1 MDRVFLEYYEDE
13 LDHVR
18 GLAKEFAAIHP
29 AVAKNLSIDVLPCP
43 DPYVERLLEGVAYL
57 TARTR
62 LKVDGERSRFARNIL
77 DALYPDLVAPAPA
90 VSSVILH
97 PGPQVD
103 TMVDGHVVERGTRLV
118 STLREGMSTRTTY
131 TTAQDV
137 TLWPIEIG
145 KVAYLQ
151 DRGALVSAGVS
162 ERQVAG
168 AECGLA
174 ITLKRRGH
182 GPLGELDLDR
192 LELSFP
198 ASPTGG
204 AIFDA
209 IHGGTKTVLARP
221 TAGKGQFREAGRPEI
236 IGIRDSEALLPRSRP
251 TFEGYRLL
259 REYFVM
265 PDRFYNVRLPGLNP
279 MVRATGDGTLD
290 IVLLFGR
297 DMPRLT
303 DIKPEHLRLF
313 STPVINLFERECNII
328 ELDHRRSQ
336 QVLHADRTRP
346 REFEIYRL
354 LRVSDA
360 DRDGAASDIPPLFS
374 IRGTATGGAVYA
386 TERRPRRPGEDEIR
400 NQMMRTS
407 YAGDDMFVSLSYP
420 PGESRGRSV
429 RRLDVRALCTNRDLP
444 ILDDEP
450 KLTMDTGDPVSRVE
464 LTGRVRPPRA
474 SLPSVLPRDSGGESR
489 LDDLSWRLIG
499 QLSLNF
505 LSLAEGQ
512 DGAEPLKALL
522 ALYADRGDP
531 EHARHARAVTRVQSR
546 PVVERLPIAGPI
558 CFGHGVEIDLSV
570 DEDVLTGFSKL
581 VLPALLDQLFAR
593 HAGVNSFIKSRTRL
607 VQTQEIVSWPMTP
620 GNRSMI

>member
-13 LDHVR
+13 LTHLR

-29 AVAKNLSIDVLPCP
+29 AVAKNLSIDVTPCP
-43 DPYVERLLEGVAYL
+43 DPYVERLLDGVAYL

-97 PGPQVD
+97 PGPQTE
-103 TMVDGHVVERGTRLV
+103 TMIEGHVVKRGTRLV
-118 STLREGMSTRTTY
+118 SKLREGQSTRTIY

-137 TLWPIEIG
+137 TLWPVEIAS
-145 KVAYLQ
+145 VTYLQ
-151 DRGALVSAGVS
+151 DRGALISAGIA
-162 ERQVAG
+162 EHRLAG
-168 AECGLA
+168 AECGLK
-174 ITLKRRGH
+174 ITLARRGA
-182 GPLGELDLDR
+182 GGLGELHLDALDLT
-192 LELSFP
+192 FP
-198 ASPTGG
+198 GRAVGG

-209 IHGGTKTVLARP
+209 VHGATLGVLTRP
-221 TAGKGQFREAGRPEI
+221 SGSKKDYVEAGLPQI

-259 REYFVM
+259 REYFLM
-265 PDRFYNVRLPGLNP
+265 PDRFYNARLPGLARA
-279 MVRATGDGTLD
+279 VRACGEDTLD
-290 IVLLFGR
+290 IVLLFRR
-297 DMPRLT
+297 DVRRMV
-303 DIKPEHLRLF
+303 DIKPADLRLF
-313 STPVINLFERECNII
+313 VTPIVNLFERECNIVD
-328 ELDHRRSQ
+328 LDARKPQ
-336 QVLHADRTRP
+336 QILHADRTRP

-360 DRDGAASDIPPLFS
+360 DRDGGEADIPPLFS

-400 NQMMRTS
+400 SEMMRSS
-407 YAGDDMFVSLSYP
+407 YAGDEMYVSLSYP
-420 PGESRGRSV
+420 PGDARNRTV
-429 RRLDVRALCTNRDLP
+429 RRLDIRALCTNRDLP

-450 KLTMDTGDPVSRVE
+450 QLTMDSGDPVQKVE
-464 LTGRVRPPRA
+464 LVGRIRPPRP
-474 SLPSVLPRDSGGESR
+474 SLPAVLPKDSGGESR

-505 LSLAEGQ
+505 LSLAEGG
-512 DGAEPLKALL
+512 DGAEPLRALL
-522 ALYADRGDP
+522 MLYADRGDP
-531 EHARHARAVTRVQSR
+531 EIARHARAIARVGSH

-558 CFGHGVEIDLSV
+558 CFGHGVAIDLSV
-570 DEDVLTGFSKL
+570 DADVLTGYSRL
-581 VLPALLDQLFAR
+581 ALTALLDQLFAR
-593 HAGVNSFIKSRTRL
+593 HAGINSFVRTRARL
-607 VQTQEIVSWPMTP
+607 VQTQEDVSWPMTP